1 MNTVLAA
8 IDFSPVSREVVAE
21 AADISRALH
30 ARLVLVTAVNPP
42 VVATDVSPLVPDVLD
57 FTAELE
63 RAAKHQLQ
71 QMQRRLAERGVT
83 VETIHNRGWPANVIL
98 AQAKEVK
105 AAYIVV
111 GSHGHTAFY
120 DLLVGSTTS
129 AVLKRA
135 PCPVVVI
142 PSARSHPRITR
153 RDATKGTGFLPTQ
166 HTARAELRDKEKK
179 VVETPVRAR
188 RGAKS
193 L

>member
-21 AADISRALH
+21 ATDISRALH

-42 VVATDVSPLVPDVLD
+42 VVATDVAPLVPDVLD

-63 RAAKHQLQ
+63 RAAKYQLQ

-83 VETIHNRGWPANVIL
+83 VETIHDRGWPANVIL

-105 AAYIVV
+105 AAYIVL

-142 PSARSHPRITR
+142 PCARSRGMKKRKSSKR
-153 RDATKGTGFLPTQ
+153 R
-166 HTARAELRDKEKK
+166 
-179 VVETPVRAR
+179 
-188 RGAKS
+188 
-193 L
+193 